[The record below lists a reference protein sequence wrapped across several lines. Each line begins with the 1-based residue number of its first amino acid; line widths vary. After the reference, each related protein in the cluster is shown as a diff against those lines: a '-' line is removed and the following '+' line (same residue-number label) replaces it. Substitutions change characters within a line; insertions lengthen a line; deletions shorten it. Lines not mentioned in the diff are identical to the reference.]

1 MGAILKRKKPR
12 SLITAFIYR
21 LSKLFTNNSVKYN
34 LLLDLEWIFERLSY
48 EQASVHYGIE
58 NTPWRKS
65 AVKFLSG
72 FIKPDDSVLDL
83 GCGYGAVSYAIS
95 LVARKVVG
103 VDYNLDSILKARKQY
118 QKENLKFIHDDALN
132 YLNQSGEKFNVL
144 ILTHV
149 LEHLDNPK
157 YFLATYANYF
167 NYIFIEV
174 PDFDRTYLNHFRQ
187 DLCNTQVYTDTDHIS
202 EFDRDELNALLA
214 EVNLKVISTEYRYGV
229 QKIWVKCS

>member
-12 SLITAFIYR
+12 SLLTAFVYR
-21 LSKLFTNNSVKYN
+21 LSKLFTNNSVKYSFV
-34 LLLDLEWIFERLSY
+34 LDLEWIFERLCY

-58 NTPWRKS
+58 NAPWRKS
-65 AVKFLSG
+65 AVKFLSDV
-72 FIKPDDSVLDL
+72 IKPDDSVLDL
-83 GCGYGAVSYAIS
+83 GCGYGAISHAIS
-95 LVARKVVG
+95 LVARNVVG

-118 QKENLKFIHDDALN
+118 QRDNLKFIHDDALH

-157 YFLATYANYF
+157 QFLATYANHF

-174 PDFDRTYLNHFRQ
+174 PDFDRTFLNHFRQ
-187 DLCNTQVYTDTDHIS
+187 DLSNTQIYTDADHVS
-202 EFDRDELNALLA
+202 EFDRDELKALLTD
-214 EVNLKVISTEYRYGV
+214 VNLIVVSAEYRYGV